1 LPGVFKEFRE
11 FISRGNVV
19 ELAVAVVIG
28 AAFTRVV
35 NAVVAGFITPLI
47 GMIGGSS
54 FKDLTFTIHKS
65 PFTYGLVIDAVIAFV
80 VVAVVVFFLVVKPIN
95 IMNERRRRGVEPAP
109 EELSDEAA
117 LLTEIRNLLAAQ
129 AGGGRGG
136 PGGQGPYGPGPGPGP
151 GAPPAPPQ
159 SYPPGPTGAP
169 PSTRGW

>member
-117 LLTEIRNLLAAQ
+117 LLTEIRDLLVAQ

-136 PGGQGPYGPGPGPGP
+136 PGGYPPGP
-151 GAPPAPPQ
+151 GAPPQPPR
-159 SYPPGPTGAP
+159 SYPPGPSGPP